1 MAGTGPTG
9 RVKAAGTTA
18 AGVTGRIA
26 RRLAELGLTLPAA
39 PRPVASYVPAVRAGD
54 LVFVS
59 GQVPFRDGKL
69 VITGRVPS
77 QVSPEAA
84 RGAAA
89 QCALNALAIL
99 ADQLE
104 GDLDRVR
111 RIVKL
116 GVFVACDPDFHG
128 QPQVANGASD
138 LLVEVFGEAGR
149 HARAAVGAP
158 ALPLGAAVEVEL
170 VAEVIP
176 AGRTPA

>member
-1 MAGTGPTG
+1 MGPGLAG
-9 RVKAAGTTA
+9 AAPAT
-18 AGVTGRIA
+18 VSKIA
-26 RRLAELGLTLPAA
+26 RRLAELGLSRPVA
-39 PRPVASYVPAVRAGD
+39 PRPVASYVPAVRAGN

-59 GQVPFRDGKL
+59 GQIPFRDGKL
-69 VITGRVPS
+69 LAAGRVPS

-84 RGAAA
+84 REAAR
-89 QCALNALAIL
+89 QCALNALAVL
-99 ADQLE
+99 ADALD

-116 GVFVACDPDFHG
+116 GVFVACDQGFEG

-158 ALPLGAAVEVEL
+158 SLPLGAAVEVDL
-170 VAEVIP
+170 VAEV
-176 AGRTPA
+176 G